1 MKDFKDF
8 VDHLHEGDKK
18 SGSLSLGDVAESIRK
33 ETIMVLRKAL
43 ENPDIA
49 GKTKE
54 ILRLHLQRMPPNS
67 LTSKK
72 EIRDIR
78 SNYDSVL
85 GYYARFIKDKN
96 ALLRE
101 IEDLMTKKD
110 PVYRRQEKKILE
122 NPFTICDLLADPNP
136 KRLIDL
142 IKNGHPDI
150 GDGGI
155 PKWLA
160 KLYSIRDAFKQW
172 FEQEGGSKTDMIKW
186 FAEMVSCKNRAPWAA
201 WNGKAWRGVVRS
213 IRIVN
218 GYKFTGEVKQ
228 IGKYEWLV
236 AKGSYKGRYGAQSWS
251 DEWKTVQKFSRT
263 QHHNNTNTGDPVGVI
278 FEIDLKK
285 NESLLSADVIKKM
298 SRYGKFEREVIRISN
313 KTIPVTIYVKA
324 IDIYNLLILD
334 LSNDNYRK
342 ALTRMIGVDGV
353 KAFAKT
359 KIAHLKRLNL

>member
-18 SGSLSLGDVAESIRK
+18 SGSPSNERELGDRAESIRK

-43 ENPDIA
+43 NTPGIA
-49 GKTKE
+49 GKTEE
-54 ILRLHLQRMPPNS
+54 ILRRHLRSMSYNS

-72 EIRDIR
+72 AIRDIR
-78 SNYDSVL
+78 SNLESRDSVS
-85 GYYARFIKDKN
+85 GYYARFIKEKG

-101 IEDLMTKKD
+101 IEVLMTKED
-110 PVYRRQEKKILE
+110 LVYRRQEKKILE

-136 KRLIDL
+136 KRFIDL
-142 IKNGHPDI
+142 IKNGSPDI
-150 GDGGI
+150 GDSVA

-228 IGKYEWLV
+228 IGKNEWLV
-236 AKGSYKGRYGAQSWS
+236 AKGSYKGRYGA
-251 DEWKTVQKFSRT
+251 
-263 QHHNNTNTGDPVGVI
+263 HHGLTNGRP
-278 FEIDLKK
+278 
-285 NESLLSADVIKKM
+285 
-298 SRYGKFEREVIRISN
+298 
-313 KTIPVTIYVKA
+313 
-324 IDIYNLLILD
+324 
-334 LSNDNYRK
+334 
-342 ALTRMIGVDGV
+342 
-353 KAFAKT
+353 
-359 KIAHLKRLNL
+359 